1 MANSELEHISIIYIA
16 VSIFCALVT
25 LVDIFKIGRRQ
36 AMGIMDAVW
45 PLTMLYWGPIGLV
58 AYAWFGRTKKPVKAA
73 AHQKSS
79 PPHHHHHEHTSGM
92 SHGQAGKPM
101 WQATFVGASHC
112 GAGCALGDFIGDWFA
127 FGIGLT
133 IFGSALGGT
142 YLFAFLSAYLF
153 GILFQ
158 YFSVAPMQGLKLKA
172 GLIAAVKIDTL
183 SLLAYEIGMF
193 AWMGFR
199 AWRFPDLRPDQWS
212 YWFMMQIAMIIGFA
226 TTYPLNWWLI
236 RKGIKEKM

>member
-1 MANSELEHISIIYIA
+1 MLSGHFELLSIVYLTASIVCA
-16 VSIFCALVT
+16 VVT
-25 LVDIFKIGRRQ
+25 VLDIFVFGRRQ

-58 AYAWFGRTKKPVKAA
+58 AYVWFGRAAKASVASTPNASA
-73 AHQKSS
+73 ANR
-79 PPHHHHHEHTSGM
+79 HHEHMQHM
-92 SHGQAGKPM
+92 SHAQHEKPM

-112 GAGCALGDFIGDWFA
+112 GAGCALGDFIGDWLA
-127 FGIGLT
+127 FGAGLT
-133 IFGSALGGT
+133 IFGSVLGGT
-142 YLFAFLSAYLF
+142 YLFAFVLAYLF

-172 GLIAAVKIDTL
+172 GLIAAIKIDTL

-193 AWMGFR
+193 VWMGFR
-199 AWRFPDLRPDQWS
+199 AWRFPGLHPTQWS

-236 RKGIKEKM
+236 KKGIKEKM